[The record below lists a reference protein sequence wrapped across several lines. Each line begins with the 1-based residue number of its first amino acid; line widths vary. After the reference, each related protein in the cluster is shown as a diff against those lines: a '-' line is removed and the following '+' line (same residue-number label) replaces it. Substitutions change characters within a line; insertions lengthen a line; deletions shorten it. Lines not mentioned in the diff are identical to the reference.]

1 MKRTAKMVMGVTAG
15 VLLSS
20 AIGGFTAYKLMAK
33 QQMENATFSEL
44 FQQNPNNVRLAGL
57 SAINAQPVDL
67 TQAAESSVHAVVH
80 IRATESD
87 GSRLLRLVLR

>member
-44 FQQNPNNVRLAGL
+44 FQQNPNNVRSAGL

-67 TQAAESSVHAVVH
+67 TQAAAS
-80 IRATESD
+80 
-87 GSRLLRLVLR
+87 